1 MNAALRRLW
10 MSRSPRERLV
20 IVVLA
25 ALLAVAAYPWLLVT
39 ADRARTQLG
48 ERVALLR
55 TQSALL
61 EQRAAEYQRLR
72 AAPAPPASP
81 TDLRTLVQSRV
92 EAARLSGAV
101 TLLEAPDA
109 QHVRIAFG
117 AVAFA
122 GWLDWVAALQA
133 QHVHLEAARI
143 EALAAPGQVSVSAT
157 FVRAGA
163 S

>member
-1 MNAALRRLW
+1 MRAALRRLW

-20 IVVLA
+20 LAVLA
-25 ALLAVAAYPWLLVT
+25 ALLAAVAYPWLLVT

-48 ERVALLR
+48 ERVAASR
-55 TQSALL
+55 TQAALL

-72 AAPAPPASP
+72 SAPAPSASP
-81 TDLRTLVQSRV
+81 TDLRTLVQARV

-117 AVAFA
+117 AVPFA
-122 GWLDWVAALQA
+122 DWLGWVAALQA

-143 EALAAPGQVSVSAT
+143 EALAAPGLVSVSAT
-157 FVRAGA
+157 LVRAGG
-163 S
+163 

>member
-1 MNAALRRLW
+1 MKAALHRLW

-20 IVVLA
+20 IAVLA
-25 ALLAVAAYPWLLVT
+25 ALLAVAAYPWLLVA
-39 ADRARTQLG
+39 ADRARGQLG
-48 ERVALLR
+48 ERVAVLR

-72 AAPAPPASP
+72 AAPAPVASP
-81 TDLRTLVQSRV
+81 TDLRTLVRTQV

-117 AVAFA
+117 AVPFA
-122 GWLDWVAALQA
+122 GWLGWVAALQA

-143 EALAAPGQVSVSAT
+143 EALAAPGLVSVSAT

>member
-1 MNAALRRLW
+1 
-10 MSRSPRERLV
+10 
-20 IVVLA
+20 
-25 ALLAVAAYPWLLVT
+25 
-39 ADRARTQLG
+39 
-48 ERVALLR
+48 
-55 TQSALL
+55 
-61 EQRAAEYQRLR
+61 
-72 AAPAPPASP
+72 
-81 TDLRTLVQSRV
+81 VQSRL

-117 AVAFA
+117 AVPFA

-163 S
+163 T

>member
-1 MNAALRRLW
+1 MRAALRQLW

-20 IVVLA
+20 LAVLA
-25 ALLAVAAYPWLLVT
+25 ALLVAAAYPWLLAS

-48 ERVALLR
+48 ERVAASR
-55 TQSALL
+55 TRAALL

-72 AAPAPPASP
+72 TAPAPSASP
-81 TDLRTLVQSRV
+81 TDLRTLVQGRV

-117 AVAFA
+117 AVPFA
-122 GWLDWVAALQA
+122 DWLGWVAALQA

-157 FVRAGA
+157 LVRAGG
-163 S
+163 